1 MESPV
6 SHAFAV
12 VLNDGNDL
20 SHVPRAIHVGGSG
33 NLRLTMA
40 DGSTVTFA
48 GMAAGWHPV
57 RVRRVLATKTTATS
71 IVGYF

>member
-1 MESPV
+1 
-6 SHAFAV
+6 
-12 VLNDGNDL
+12 
-20 SHVPRAIHVGGSG
+20 
-33 NLRLTMA
+33 
-40 DGSTVTFA
+40 VTFA